1 MNKEI
6 PNNKKRV
13 NKSIYFKSSP
23 SSFLD
28 YAYRISSTCLCA
40 TSFIMTF
47 SFHLKKI
54 DSFIKMLKSCN
65 TVFSDSI
72 EMSDC
77 VPPSSDVEQAPEYIS
92 ITGINNNTAMIINI
106 KTECYFALC

>member
-40 TSFIMTF
+40 TSFIYSGAPST
-47 SFHLKKI
+47 SDEGGTQSDI
-54 DSFIKMLKSCN
+54 SIESEN
-65 TVFSDSI
+65 TVLHDLSI
-72 EMSDC
+72 LINESIFFKWNENVMIKL
-77 VPPSSDVEQAPEYIS
+77 VAHKQVEEILYA
-92 ITGINNNTAMIINI
+92 
-106 KTECYFALC
+106 

>member
-23 SSFLD
+23 SSVLD
-28 YAYRISSTCLCA
+28 YVYRSSSTCLCA

-47 SFHLKKI
+47 SFYLKKI
-54 DSFIKMLKSCN
+54 DSCIKMLKSCN

-72 EMSDC
+72 EISDC
-77 VPPSSDVEQAPEYIS
+77 VPPSSDVEQGPEYIS

-106 KTECYFALC
+106 KTECYFASC

>member
-23 SSFLD
+23 SSVLD
-28 YAYRISSTCLCA
+28 YVYRISSTCLCA

-54 DSFIKMLKSCN
+54 DSFIKIIKSRN
-65 TVFSDSI
+65 RVFSDSI
-72 EMSDC
+72 EISDS
-77 VPPSSDVEQAPEYIS
+77 VQPSSVVEQGPEYIL
-92 ITGINNNTAMIINI
+92 ITDINNNTAMIINI
-106 KTECYFALC
+106 KTKCYFEPC